1 MKAAHITSVHKR
13 YDTRVFYKECMSL
26 ANAGYSVI
34 EIVADGKG
42 DETKDGVRILDTGK
56 AKNRLSRIFLTTF
69 RIYLRT
75 LKEKAQI
82 VHFHDPELI
91 FVGFFLK
98 VFHGKKVIYDIHEN
112 YRNAIKERRWLGAKF
127 ISKLVS
133 GIYGFT
139 ESLLSRSFSA
149 NIIVLDDWKD
159 KFKRT
164 LVIKNYPKSDSEP
177 IPLREKTQDFIYI
190 GSLSTIRGIPQMMKI
205 FRKLSEKVD
214 GRLHLIGDF
223 ADKTVEKETKALIN
237 DKVVVHGYLPLFEAK
252 ALMRKAKFGFCLY
265 IDEKF
270 EENIP
275 VKMYEYLAH
284 CTPVICSNFKS
295 WEKQMDDEKWGI
307 ALNPFDEDRAV
318 GEILEA
324 SQDENYQK
332 LYDNCKNY
340 LAKYSWENEEQKLLK
355 LYEKLS

>member
-13 YDTRVFYKECMSL
+13 YDTRVFYKECISL
-26 ANAGYSVI
+26 AKAGYSVI

-42 DETKDGVRILDTGK
+42 DETKEGVRILDVGN
-56 AKNRLSRIFLTTF
+56 ARNRLSRIFFTTF
-69 RIYLRT
+69 RIYLRS
-75 LKEKAQI
+75 LKEKTQI

-98 VFHGKKVIYDIHEN
+98 LFHGKKVIYDIHEN

-127 ISKLVS
+127 ISKLIS

-149 NIIVLDDWKD
+149 NIIVLNDWED

-164 LVIKNYPKSDSEP
+164 LVIKNYPKSDLQTIS
-177 IPLREKTQDFIYI
+177 LREKTQDFIYI

-205 FRKLSEKVD
+205 FRELSEKAD

-223 ADKTVEKETKALIN
+223 ADSTVERETKALMN
-237 DKVVVHGYLPLFEAK
+237 DKVMVHGYLPLFEAK
-252 ALMRKAKFGFCLY
+252 ALIRKAKFGFCLY
-265 IDEKF
+265 TDEKF

-275 VKMYEYLAH
+275 VKMYEYLAYS
-284 CTPVICSNFKS
+284 TPVICSNFKS
-295 WEKQMDDEKWGI
+295 WEKQMDSEKWGI
-307 ALNPFDEDRAV
+307 TLNPFEPEKAAEKIMSAGQAD
-318 GEILEA
+318 
-324 SQDENYQK
+324 NYEK
-332 LYDNCKNY
+332 LYDNCKKY
-340 LAKYSWENEEQKLLK
+340 QTKYSWENEEQKLLK